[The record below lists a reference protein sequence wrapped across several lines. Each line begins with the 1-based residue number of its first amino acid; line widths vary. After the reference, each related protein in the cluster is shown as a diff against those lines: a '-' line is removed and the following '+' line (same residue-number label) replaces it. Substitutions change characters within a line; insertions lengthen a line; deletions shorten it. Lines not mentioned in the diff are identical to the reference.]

1 MPADMINNDLAAE
14 EDDYFQEDDAEV
26 YDDSEEQD
34 QEVHVKYLTW
44 NKTFCRI
51 WTPRFSLIVL
61 NLLIL
66 VITAGIYVKTGKN
79 LKNTPGS
86 NLICLLIFLLS

>member
-26 YDDSEEQD
+26 YDDSEDED

-44 NKTFCRI
+44 NKSFCRTSRVNSCFFFI
-51 WTPRFSLIVL
+51 PVSLSI
-61 NLLIL
+61 LIG
-66 VITAGIYVKTGKN
+66 V
-79 LKNTPGS
+79 
-86 NLICLLIFLLS
+86 

>member
-26 YDDSEEQD
+26 YDDSEEED

-44 NKTFCRI
+44 NKSFCRI

-66 VITAGIYVKTGKN
+66 VITAAIYWRPVN
-79 LKNTPGS
+79 LSFIESYRPTTAISGA
-86 NLICLLIFLLS
+86 LL